1 MQLQGEKKMAD
12 KRYYWLKLKEDYFN
26 SPKIK
31 KLRKIAGGDTYTIIY
46 LKMQLLS
53 IKNNGII
60 EFEKIEPTFQEEL
73 ALKLDEDVENVG
85 ITLSYLQTQGLI
97 EVNNNNKFLLLEAN
111 DNIGS
116 ESESAKRVR
125 LFRERED
132 QKALKEPKSNALR
145 QRQFRA
151 KEICSQSQHV
161 PLIED
166 YINNKRYNGNYY
178 LVFKRDEMKCAIC
191 GKVENLCVHHI
202 DGFDENKPENSNE
215 NKMITLCRE
224 CHSQVHSKSLE
235 IPKLKLESIGY
246 FDECNESNEMCNGSV
261 TEVKQTSISISN
273 SNYNNINNTS
283 KEKEEKEKLEEPK
296 HRYGEYQNVYL
307 KDSEVATLNK
317 TYGEDRAK
325 EAIKYLDEYIE
336 MKGYKAKSHY
346 LAIRKWVFN
355 ALKREEKEKNPQQTI
370 DYSDMYTEEQLK
382 RYRERG

>member
-1 MQLQGEKKMAD
+1 MAE

-73 ALKLDEDVENVG
+73 ALKLDEDVENVSV
-85 ITLSYLQTQGLI
+85 TLAYLQTQGLI
-97 EVNNNNKFLLLEAN
+97 DMNENNEFLLLEASN
-111 DNIGS
+111 NIGS
-116 ESESAKRVR
+116 ESESAERVR
-125 LFRERED
+125 QFREREN

-151 KEICSQSQHV
+151 KEICLQSQHI

-191 GKVENLCVHHI
+191 GKVKNLCVHHI

-224 CHSQVHSKSLE
+224 CHSQVHSKTLE

-246 FDECNESNEMCNGSV
+246 FDECYESNEMCNGSV
-261 TEVKQTSISISN
+261 TGVLQNSISISN
-273 SNYNNINNTS
+273 SKSISSS
-283 KEKEEKEKLEEPK
+283 KSNEDGVVGEEKKSKHKYGEFKRVLLADEELEKLNKEFGEE
-296 HRYGEYQNVYL
+296 
-307 KDSEVATLNK
+307 K
-317 TYGEDRAK
+317 TQK
-325 EAIKYLDEYIE
+325 AITYLDEYIE
-336 MKGYKAKSHY
+336 MKGAKYKSHY
-346 LAIRKWVFN
+346 LAMRKWVFN
-355 ALKREEKEKNPQQTI
+355 AVEEKEQKSAKTNDKSKSMWETLNEAF
-370 DYSDMYTEEQLK
+370 DE
-382 RYRERG
+382 

>member
-1 MQLQGEKKMAD
+1 MAE

-73 ALKLDEDVENVG
+73 ALKLDEDVENVSV
-85 ITLSYLQTQGLI
+85 TLAYLQTQGLI
-97 EVNNNNKFLLLEAN
+97 DMNENNEFLLLEASN
-111 DNIGS
+111 NIGS
-116 ESESAKRVR
+116 ESESAERVR
-125 LFRERED
+125 QFREREN

-151 KEICSQSQHV
+151 KEICSQSQHI

-202 DGFDENKPENSNE
+202 DGFNENKPENSNE

-246 FDECNESNEMCNGSV
+246 FDEYNESNEMCNGSV
-261 TEVKQTSISISN
+261 TGVLQNSISISN
-273 SNYNNINNTS
+273 SKSISNYNIN
-283 KEKEEKEKLEEPK
+283 KDRVVGEEKKLK
-296 HRYGEYQNVYL
+296 HKYGEYNRVL
-307 KDSEVATLNK
+307 LTDEELEKLNTEFGEEK
-317 TYGEDRAK
+317 TQK
-325 EAIKYLDEYIE
+325 AITYLDEYIE
-336 MKGYKAKSHY
+336 MKGAKYKSHY
-346 LAIRKWVFN
+346 LAMRKWVFN
-355 ALKREEKEKNPQQTI
+355 AVEEKEQKSAKTNDKDKSMWETLNEAF
-370 DYSDMYTEEQLK
+370 DE
-382 RYRERG
+382 

>member
-97 EVNNNNKFLLLEAN
+97 EVNNNNEFLLLEAN

-132 QKALKEPKSNALR
+132 QKAL
-145 QRQFRA
+145 Q
-151 KEICSQSQHV
+151 
-161 PLIED
+161 
-166 YINNKRYNGNYY
+166 
-178 LVFKRDEMKCAIC
+178 
-191 GKVENLCVHHI
+191 
-202 DGFDENKPENSNE
+202 
-215 NKMITLCRE
+215 
-224 CHSQVHSKSLE
+224 
-235 IPKLKLESIGY
+235 
-246 FDECNESNEMCNGSV
+246 CNGSV

-273 SNYNNINNTS
+273 SNSNNINNTS

-317 TYGEDRAK
+317 TYGEDRTK